1 MITILGFGSLL
12 SERSSRLTF
21 PDLQNF
27 RLVRVGN
34 HYRRVFAHATA
45 PFFHH
50 GIAQPGWNEIAS
62 LSAELVDDSTTEEGR
77 GGFICTA
84 FEVDSKDMMKD
95 GVPSQAFL
103 EREKEF
109 EIVTVSFYD
118 LQTGTK
124 HDGILCTKSTD
135 EAYLKRWGNEYFE
148 KEYGPYGIQTI
159 WNWDRDSDL
168 KPCAVYL
175 RHCTLAAQ
183 SMGETCYNSFL
194 DDTYLVDRKTT
205 IRSYL
210 EQHPHVMDAKP
221 PPALE
226 GRWGG

>member
-12 SERSSRLTF
+12 SERSSRTTF
-21 PDLQNF
+21 PELQNF
-27 RLVRVGN
+27 RLARVPN
-34 HYRRVFAHATA
+34 NYRRVFAHATA

-50 GIAQPGWNEIAS
+50 GIALPGSNEIAS
-62 LSAELVDDSTTEEGR
+62 LSAELVEGEGR
-77 GGFICTA
+77 GFICTA
-84 FEVDSKDMMKD
+84 FEVDSTDMMEN

-109 EIVTVSFYD
+109 EIMMVPFYD
-118 LQTGTK
+118 LQTGK
-124 HDGILCTKSTD
+124 KCNGILCTQSTD
-135 EAYLKRWGNEYFE
+135 EAYFKRWGKEYFE

-159 WNWDRDSDL
+159 WNWDKDSDL

-183 SMGETCYNSFL
+183 SMGEICYTSFL

-210 EQHPHVMDAKP
+210 EQNPHVMEAKP